1 MRVTQLKN
9 IYNDINYWRK
19 GGFDMGFDVGR
30 IYLFNLTGVRF
41 QQKLYLFF

>member
-19 GGFDMGFDVGR
+19 GGFDMGFDVGLDEAFTCL
-30 IYLFNLTGVRF
+30 ISLA
-41 QQKLYLFF
+41 